1 MNKNRGHRQ
10 FEKEIGPLQSYIT
23 WVASKYLDDFR
34 LIEEVSQEV
43 LVRAWKNFDSLPQ
56 SEDSLRSWLFT
67 TAKRAALTYG
77 RWLKKECEYESAGE
91 IDIDGGILQYGEGK
105 IFPLMVC
112 ESSSFVD
119 PFIVADV
126 NSFLGDLPSSHRDV
140 LLLWMAGFDYAQM
153 AQVTSASPGTVRSRL
168 HYARKKARRALAC
181 HR

>member
-10 FEKEIGPLQSYIT
+10 FEKEIGPLQPFIRR
-23 WVASKYLDDFR
+23 VARRYLDDVR
-34 LIEEVSQEV
+34 LVQEVSQDV
-43 LVRAWKNFDSLPQ
+43 LVSAWKNFDILPQ
-56 SEDSLRSWLFT
+56 SEDSLRGWLY
-67 TAKRAALTYG
+67 TATKRAALTYG
-77 RWLKKECEYESAGE
+77 RWLKKECEYEYAGE
-91 IDIDGGILQYGEGK
+91 IDSDGGILQYGEGK

-126 NSFLGDLPSSHRDV
+126 NSFLGDLSSNHRDV
-140 LLLWMAGFDYAQM
+140 LLLWMSGFDYAQM

-181 HR
+181 HC